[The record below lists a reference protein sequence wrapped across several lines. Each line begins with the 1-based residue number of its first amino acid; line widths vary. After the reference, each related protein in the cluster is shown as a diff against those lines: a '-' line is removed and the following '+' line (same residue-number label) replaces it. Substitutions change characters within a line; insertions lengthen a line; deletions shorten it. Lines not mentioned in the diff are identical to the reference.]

1 MNPTSPLPRATR
13 VLIPILL
20 VAAAFSARAAAPVR
34 APRFD
39 DVIAESGTTSPYMLH
54 ADLWLGIDQ
63 RAKLDTLVFVLDNGA
78 RTCKVL
84 NRDST
89 WAVDYTWIY
98 THTVL
103 PERWYDPREMIR
115 VGDSL
120 RVADDAVPEFT
131 LGTLRVGVRAGSLAQ
146 ATSEAYRLWP
156 TEIPPALRGRLNL
169 KIERAKKARMGIKD
183 TEPTFDKH

>member
-1 MNPTSPLPRATR
+1 MSPLNPMPRAAR
-13 VLIPILL
+13 VLLPVVVF
-20 VAAAFSARAAAPVR
+20 VATFAARPAAPVR
-34 APRFD
+34 PPRFD
-39 DVIAESGTTSPYMLH
+39 DVIAEPGSTSPYMLH

-120 RVADDAVPEFT
+120 NVANDAEPEFT
-131 LGTLRVGVRAGSLAQ
+131 LGTLRIGVRAGSLAQ

-156 TEIPPALRGRLNL
+156 PEIPPALRGRLKL
-169 KIERAKKARMGIKD
+169 KLERAKKARMGLKD
-183 TEPTFDKH
+183 TEPTFGQH